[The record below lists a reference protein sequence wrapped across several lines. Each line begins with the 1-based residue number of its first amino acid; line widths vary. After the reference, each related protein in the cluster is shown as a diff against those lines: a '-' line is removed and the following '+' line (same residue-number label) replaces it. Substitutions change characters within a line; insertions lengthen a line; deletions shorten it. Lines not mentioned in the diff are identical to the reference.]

1 MLLGNGV
8 VDRAWSRLE
17 AEALSSTLRREA
29 HAAYVRSHKRV
40 RVDLN

>member
-1 MLLGNGV
+1 MLLGSGV

-29 HAAYVRSHKRV
+29 HTDVRSRKRV